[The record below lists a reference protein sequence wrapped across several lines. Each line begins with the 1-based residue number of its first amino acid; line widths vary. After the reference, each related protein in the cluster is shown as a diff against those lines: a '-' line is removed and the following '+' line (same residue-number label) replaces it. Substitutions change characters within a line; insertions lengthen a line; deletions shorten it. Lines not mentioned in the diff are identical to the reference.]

1 MSLSSIL
8 NNLAV
13 ESGAVMEDQ
22 EANPE
27 ELTIVTDSTLTELD
41 DVIAEMAEDVEKA
54 AQGNDAAEKMID
66 VIESLESK
74 VIMLRSMRDRGD
86 NLNEMSAHQY
96 ANSVVIALESR
107 GFPAALYQKDIADLK
122 VSFESHSRYDYSV
135 EAEDKTVSLGAKI
148 KGMFSRALD
157 AFIQFWRSLVS
168 RVKGLNKNLSE
179 LGNVLLRRAAKI
191 ENNATPKRKVK
202 ANGLYAIAKS
212 KGEVDPV
219 AAIDGVKDAGKKV
232 TEVESKLTHALGDIA
247 KGAIVGEGADA
258 AEKASTLKVKTS
270 IAMYGGYEIKMD
282 ETGNFKLS
290 GEKVSTDAEVDA
302 LDATTIGVVGRK
314 LIDLGVIL
322 TVSEN
327 DQKRMIATLEA
338 SIAAVVKSLG
348 QKEASL
354 SGRMLKEFNKGL
366 SVIRSG
372 RTVLNGFAAQVG
384 KQAYRF
390 ASLSANAY

>member
-96 ANSVVIALESR
+96 ANSVVVALESR

-148 KGMFSRALD
+148 KGMFARALD

-168 RVKGLNKNLSE
+168 RVKGLTKS
-179 LGNVLLRRAAKI
+179 LGDLGHALIKRSKGI
-191 ENNATPKRKVK
+191 DNNASTDRKIK
-202 ANGLYAIAKS
+202 INGLYAIASS
-212 KGEVDPV
+212 KTAVDPMAALEAV
-219 AAIDGVKDAGKKV
+219 KAACKDVTKMESDTAAAIGRVNVEQITTETVLKASVPMPKIGLYANQAIVFNVEGQKFAIDGDKLNVQGDVAALSSVEIANVGTKMV
-232 TEVESKLTHALGDIA
+232 EVAAL
-247 KGAIVGEGADA
+247 
-258 AEKASTLKVKTS
+258 
-270 IAMYGGYEIKMD
+270 
-282 ETGNFKLS
+282 
-290 GEKVSTDAEVDA
+290 
-302 LDATTIGVVGRK
+302 
-314 LIDLGVIL
+314 L

-327 DQKRMIATLEA
+327 DQKQLIAKIESGLD
-338 SIAAVVKSLG
+338 SIVKMLG
-348 QKEASL
+348 EKDSKLTGPNLKAFNQNL
-354 SGRMLKEFNKGL
+354 SM
-366 SVIRSG
+366 VRSG
-372 RTVLNGFAAQVG
+372 RVLLNQFAATAG